1 MGIKIGI
8 VKYKIGQKICVTYD
22 VLQYRRKAKTFKLDQ
37 RLEALDFANSLADRY
52 ITGIYVDLHDF
63 AQKTEHPILTSK
75 NLCFC

>member
-22 VLQYRRKAKTFKLDQ
+22 ALQYRRKTKTFKLDQ

-52 ITGIYVDLHDF
+52 ITGIYVDIHDF
-63 AQKTEHPILTSK
+63 AKIQNHMILKKSF
-75 NLCFC
+75 CFA